1 MTNIIV
7 DLWNSFLY
15 IPILNLLIAFYHL
28 FFNNMGLAIIAIT
41 ILIKVVSFPL
51 TKPSIEAAKKQRE
64 LKPELDK
71 LKLKYKNKQVFAQK
85 QMELFKKHGINP
97 IAGCLP
103 QIINLIVIIALYQVF
118 RHLLEG
124 NGIVISEINNLLYNI
139 NFLKFADNSA
149 LNNTF
154 IYLDLAQKDPYYVL
168 PILAGGSQ
176 FILSKYMMQPAQNME
191 KAVKNTSDKKDDIM
205 YNMQQQMTYMMPIM
219 TVVIGLNLPSGLVL
233 YWLVSTI
240 IAVGQYYLLNGKT
253 TNTRKN

>member
-1 MTNIIV
+1 MSNIIA
-7 DLWNSFLY
+7 DLWNSLLY
-15 IPILNLLIAFYHL
+15 IPILNLLITFYHL
-28 FFNNMGLAIIAIT
+28 LFSNMGLAIIAIT
-41 ILIKVVSFPL
+41 VFIKVVSFPL
-51 TKPSIEAAKKQRE
+51 TKPSIEAARKQRE

-71 LKLKYKNKQVFAQK
+71 LKKKYKNKQVFAQK
-85 QMELFKKHGINP
+85 QMELFRKHGINP
-97 IAGCLP
+97 VAGCLP
-103 QIINLIVIIALYQVF
+103 QVINLIVIIALYQVF

-124 NGIVISEINNLLYNI
+124 NGVVISEINNLLYNFS
-139 NFLKFADNSA
+139 FLKFPDGAT

-154 IYLDLAQKDPYYVL
+154 IYLNLAEKDPFYIL

-191 KAVKNTSDKKDDIM
+191 KAVKNTPDKSDDIM

-233 YWLVSTI
+233 YWFVSTL

-253 TNTRKN
+253 TGARKN